1 MKSLNIIRIPLL
13 IVGLFISS
21 QLMSKEEK
29 SIMNESH
36 NKNYLTENSDTT
48 LVFTA
53 HIGEY
58 PKYNGI
64 KNVLDTIEVSVN
76 SILQGK
82 SPYNCFYKRN
92 GMVQESYSIIDDIF
106 TYTIKLSKCEEEERY
121 SKFAIVGSF
130 YLADT
135 LILSYNDEVPSNSH
149 SSNHWLLM
157 DKSNSWESIGIS
169 RFASHDIS
177 TADNHKYILRR
188 NQSIDLKNSTD
199 NIISSQH
206 DVFTVGHLFFSCS
219 SIFGKINNRVLL
231 GRDLIDNK
239 LPKVKYLYSMV
250 SQDQSIK
257 SSYSNNNRIDTK
269 KNSTVQKNNLTSNQF
284 TKSLASNSGNLGPK
298 IPESPFYKYLNDGDR
313 KLLIKILGNEINT
326 DPKGNGHSSF
336 TKCGQKSGWCRWC
349 RKTSRFVTYFNT
361 VSYLIRGANDD
372 VMLYP
377 FFMADVSKRTQL
389 IKEIKQYINMI
400 RIGQY
405 YVCET
410 NLSEMFCSPKCKFE
424 HNQSR

>member
-13 IVGLFISS
+13 FLGLFISYQLASKEAAIHLNEKFNTVTIS
-21 QLMSKEEK
+21 QLNQTDEVVKIAVTNELGKDPGFDGLKVLLSKLKVKVEK
-29 SIMNESH
+29 KLRGNIP
-36 NKNYLTENSDTT
+36 YR
-48 LVFTA
+48 
-53 HIGEY
+53 
-58 PKYNGI
+58 I
-64 KNVLDTIEVSVN
+64 KS
-76 SILQGK
+76 
-82 SPYNCFYKRN
+82 
-92 GMVQESYSIIDDIF
+92 
-106 TYTIKLSKCEEEERY
+106 TIKDGTIIPIRIGNELRLEVTLFKCEESSRHWFFEAAAGIY
-121 SKFAIVGSF
+121 
-130 YLADT
+130 
-135 LILSYNDEVPSNSH
+135 SYNNNPSMGPITSVVKLKVMEKARSSSFPSQQILGLFPSHISLVGFANLNSGDPNKEYKAVFEFLTAQRPADYVEVVHNDVIDSDSDEFSENANQELVYLPNNLPDSRQVNSDYLV
-149 SSNHWLLM
+149 S
-157 DKSNSWESIGIS
+157 KKES
-169 RFASHDIS
+169 IS
-177 TADNHKYILRR
+177 TASAPI
-188 NQSIDLKNSTD
+188 
-199 NIISSQH
+199 
-206 DVFTVGHLFFSCS
+206 
-219 SIFGKINNRVLL
+219 
-231 GRDLIDNK
+231 K
-239 LPKVKYLYSMV
+239 L
-250 SQDQSIK
+250 
-257 SSYSNNNRIDTK
+257 T
-269 KNSTVQKNNLTSNQF
+269 
-284 TKSLASNSGNLGPK
+284 PK